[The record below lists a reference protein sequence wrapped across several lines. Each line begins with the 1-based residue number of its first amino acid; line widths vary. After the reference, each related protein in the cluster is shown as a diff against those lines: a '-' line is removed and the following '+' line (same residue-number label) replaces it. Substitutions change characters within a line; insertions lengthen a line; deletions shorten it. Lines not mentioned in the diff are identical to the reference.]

1 MSWIAPRLTDGLC
14 NRLFQ
19 IAAASYHAK
28 KNNRRLVFYIPRVQ
42 PSVHSN
48 CMLVFK
54 LFPQIDIVW
63 SVKEHAIVKEE
74 AANFAEFAPLQIG
87 GDNTVIE
94 GYFQNW
100 SYFEDFVK
108 PNLKLALTVQ
118 ELETFTLPS
127 HVKPETIAWAHVRLG
142 DYMKLPHHQCTDE
155 AYWRKA
161 LALLPV
167 GTTLILFSDTMGL
180 ATELINKCG
189 ESRLNVMP
197 ASPDLSAI
205 ATLYLMSQCGG
216 GCIGSNSSFSWWGM
230 YLSLAKERGAVCVL
244 PEKWHKNFS
253 GGPYAPW
260 IKAI

>member
-19 IAAASYHAK
+19 IVAASYHAK
-28 KNNRRLVFYIPRVQ
+28 KNNRSLVFYIPRVQ

-48 CMLVFK
+48 CTLIFK
-54 LFPQIDIVW
+54 LFPHINIVW
-63 SVKEHAIVKEE
+63 SVKEHATVKEGQ
-74 AANFAEFAPLQIG
+74 ANFAEFAPLQIG

-100 SYFEDFVK
+100 SYFEDFAK

-127 HVKPETIAWAHVRLG
+127 HLNPETIAWVHVRLG

-155 AYWRKA
+155 EYWRKA

-167 GTTLILFSDTMGL
+167 GMTVILFSDTMGL
-180 ATELINKCG
+180 ATELINKCC
-189 ESRLNVMP
+189 ESRLNIMP
-197 ASPDLSAI
+197 ASPDLSAA

-216 GCIGSNSSFSWWGM
+216 GCIGSNSTFSWWGM